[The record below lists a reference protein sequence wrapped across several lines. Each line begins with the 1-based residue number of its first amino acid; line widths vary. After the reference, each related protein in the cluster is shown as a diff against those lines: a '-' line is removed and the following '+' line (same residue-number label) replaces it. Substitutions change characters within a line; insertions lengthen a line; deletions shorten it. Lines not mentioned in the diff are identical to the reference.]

1 MKKILKFINF
11 GFIKRFLIV
20 LILFSFFIFISA
32 ASYVNAVSE
41 DIAQSVFRLHVIANS
56 DSKEDQD
63 LKYKVR
69 DKVLEYMNEI
79 SMDCSSKEEVILLAE
94 EHKEEFKKIA
104 EDVIKENGYDYTVN
118 ISIGNFDFPTK
129 TYGDISLPAGEY
141 DALRIEIGEA
151 KGQNWWCVMFPP
163 LCFVDVTSGVVLDES
178 KEVMKENL
186 NDEEYNLISDKESS
200 DIQFKFSLIEFFKGI
215 TFAKTGDK
223 LQFSYCLVFLCY
235 PI

>member
-79 SMDCSSKEEVILLAE
+79 SMACSSKEEVILLAK

-163 LCFVDVTSGVVLDES
+163 LCFVDVTSGVVPDES

-215 TFAKTGDK
+215 TFAKTGD
-223 LQFSYCLVFLCY
+223 
-235 PI
+235 

>member
-79 SMDCSSKEEVILLAE
+79 SKNCSSKEEIILLAE

-104 EDVIKENGYDYTVN
+104 ENVIKQNGYDYEVN
-118 ISIGNFDFPTK
+118 IKIGNFDFPTK

-163 LCFVDVTSGVVLDES
+163 LCFVDVTSGVVPDES

-215 TFAKTGDK
+215 TFAKTGD
-223 LQFSYCLVFLCY
+223 
-235 PI
+235 